1 MRLKRVPETTV
12 RVNAVVASEMLDPAE
27 VASYGLVPAMFQP
40 RRTCYR
46 CFRPEASC
54 YCSALTRIENRTR
67 VIVLQHPRE
76 RFHPLGTARILEQSL
91 TRCDVLCAPPAQM
104 GEALA
109 QADVTLAAYL
119 LFPDAQAR
127 DLETLLPEEHPGELI
142 VLDGTWHHA
151 KTMLRDVPAL
161 RSFRRLRFVPQAP
174 SNYRIRKEPDDDYLS
189 TVESVAH
196 VLSRVES
203 GSLAREQ
210 LLHAFDFMI
219 DRNIALRRRGGPSA
233 RRVKKAF
240 APHRFPELLHAAP
253 ERLVALHCEGSRSHR
268 AEGASD
274 TSRRRSHEP
283 LWLGYRRLVGG
294 VEHRLVLRPRARPHA
309 RLLSE
314 LGLCAQ
320 DLEHDALDPT
330 SARAALEAEL
340 APDDVLVAIHASSLR
355 LLAQTGIEVR
365 PQLQLKGIYCDFQ
378 NYLRGRP
385 ELITQVAG
393 FVEADGQPYSWGELD
408 EALARNCPPGVAATA
423 TEQGGVSFV
432 ADRGTLR
439 LRQTIAL
446 LSFLRQVATDHLRS
460 FG

>member
-1 MRLKRVPETTV
+1 MPETTG

-27 VASYGLVPAMFQP
+27 VASYGLVPAMFHP

-91 TRCDVLCAPPAQM
+91 TRCEVLCAPPAQM

-109 QADVTLAAYL
+109 QADVTPRAYL
-119 LFPDAQAR
+119 LFPDAEAR
-127 DLETLLPEEHPGELI
+127 ELETLLPEEHPGELI

-151 KTMLRDVPAL
+151 KTLLRDVPAL

-174 SNYRIRKEPDDDYLS
+174 SNYRIRKEPDDNYLS

-203 GSLAREQ
+203 GSLAREH
-210 LLHAFDFMI
+210 LLRAFDFMI
-219 DRNIALRRRGGPSA
+219 DRNIALRRPESHST
-233 RRVKKAF
+233 RRAKKAF
-240 APHRFPELLHAAP
+240 APHRFPELLHAVP

-268 AEGASD
+268 AEGTSD

-294 VEHRLVLRPRARPHA
+294 VEHRLVLRPRVRPHA

-320 DLEHDALDPT
+320 DLELALDPT

-340 APDDVLVAIHASSLR
+340 APDDVLVAVHASSLR

-385 ELITQVAG
+385 ELATQVAG
-393 FVEADGQPYSWGELD
+393 FVEADGQPYSWSELD
-408 EALARNCPPGVAATA
+408 EVLARHRPPGVAATA
-423 TEQGGVSFV
+423 VAQGGTSFV

-446 LSFLRQVATDHLRS
+446 LGFLRQVARDHLRS
-460 FG
+460 FE